1 LGLEKVNI
9 KSQALLEHLIIQG
22 AIEISGI
29 DQSGEMTYSITD
41 KLKEVHPELYIEL
54 KDEFEFNMFE
64 MIKQGPKIMTWK
76 IRTN

>member
-1 LGLEKVNI
+1 VNP
-9 KSQALLEHLIIQG
+9 KSQALLEHLIVQG
-22 AIEISGI
+22 AIEMSGI

-41 KLKEVHPELYIEL
+41 KLQEVHPELYMEL

-64 MIKQGPKIMTWK
+64 MIHAGPKIMTWK